1 MLSKWQHRLLCAL
14 GGATLLLVIVNALVF
29 KLNRDAQ
36 GTLAQRQ
43 QFIQQTVPLEG
54 LYRDIVKSLAEM
66 AFKGNDKQLLDML
79 TAQGLTFTPGNAAP
93 APATNASRPGAK

>member
-1 MLSKWQHRLLCAL
+1 MLSKWQHRLLSAL
-14 GGATLLLVIVNALVF
+14 GAAALLLVIVNALMF

-36 GTLAQRQ
+36 STLAQRQ

-66 AFKGNDKQLLDML
+66 AVKGNDKPLFDML
-79 TAQGLTFTPGNAAP
+79 TAQGLTFTPGNP
-93 APATNASRPGAK
+93 APASGPVASRPGPK